1 MELIL
6 IKPEDLAKGSAYRF
20 SGQIINGLRKEKEL
34 SVVGF
39 GNAISL
45 ACMAVQISSS
55 IANVSVSELSLDYIG
70 SPKLAISGIFF
81 ILDKESKINWD
92 EKKVN
97 VESKMKLNFERDGQ
111 LVVVSKKLSP
121 DEIMPLC
128 LSKLAKS
135 DLLKITGAGVSISRA
150 VSVALELTKGNIA
163 KEPWGIK
170 LVTLSTVPF
179 KVEETTVFGTGI
191 EIFLEK
197 GSQTCYTEK
206 HKQILKMLEKQ

>member
-20 SGQIINGLRKEKEL
+20 SDMIINGLRKEKEL
-34 SVVGF
+34 NVVGF
-39 GNAISL
+39 GSAIAL
-45 ACMAVQISSS
+45 ACMAVQISLN
-55 IANVSVSELSLDYIG
+55 IANVSVSELSIDYIG

-92 EKKVN
+92 KKKTDI
-97 VESKMKLNFERDGQ
+97 ESKMKLNFDRDGQ

-121 DEIMPLC
+121 EEIIPLC

-135 DLLKITGAGVSISRA
+135 NLLKITGAGVSINRA
-150 VSVALELTKGNIA
+150 VAVALELTKGNIA
-163 KEPWGIK
+163 KEPLGIK
-170 LVTLSTVPF
+170 LITLSTVPF
-179 KVEETTVFGTGI
+179 KVEETTVLGTGI

-197 GSQTCYTEK
+197 GVQTCYTDK